1 MTTDNNAIEAII
13 RESLAETK
21 SWGWQDDDRALSATG
36 TAMKALEQSGMESD
50 VAMSIAQTMVS
61 QAMKEEGNPTLEKCP
76 YCRAWHEKE
85 TSQYCPL
92 NPKRDIPPDGWSD
105 RLADRGY

>member
-50 VAMSIAQTMVS
+50 VAMSIATTMVS
-61 QAMKEEGNPTLEKCP
+61 QAMKEEEPAMRECP
-76 YCRAWHEKE
+76 HCGGHHDARAVE
-85 TSQYCPL
+85 QGYRCPL
-92 NPKRDIPPDGWSD
+92 Q
-105 RLADRGY
+105 RLFE